1 MEKVAD
7 NAANIYDYLNKAI
20 VMYEDEGA
28 DNLYYILENN
38 KIDRVPSDSKRLYG
52 FSDDA
57 YLFVRSTSSGKVTLD
72 IVTDEGLKRITGDL
86 KGSLF
91 FNKNFEEIIFQEGN
105 KLYLWKKDKL
115 HEIGEYSRINSVAI
129 ME

>member
-1 MEKVAD
+1 M
-7 NAANIYDYLNKAI
+7 
-20 VMYEDEGA
+20 
-28 DNLYYILENN
+28 
-38 KIDRVPSDSKRLYG
+38 
-52 FSDDA
+52 
-57 YLFVRSTSSGKVTLD
+57 
-72 IVTDEGLKRITGDL
+72 KRITGDL

-91 FNKNFEEIIFQEGN
+91 FDKNFDEIIFQEGN